1 MAKARILLIESD
13 KTTSQ
18 ALQRVL
24 LQGGYEVELVADGL
38 IALNEL
44 EDPARRPDVILLRV
58 EIPRRNGY
66 SVCNRIKRRDG
77 LRGIPLVLYSSQAT
91 EESFSQHQRLR
102 TRAQGYLMMPLNHDE
117 LLGMLGGLMLSA
129 QAAERPSAGQGTSDT
144 NPNLP
149 AAGQRAKLG
158 GGPSDVD
165 RTLVPEGS
173 EEEELDLDD
182 EDGDLLLSAEDIT
195 EEKHRRAI
203 REAIEERAGQIY
215 QGPASGF
222 SDDDLDDADRTIIA
236 KVPARPTPAPALA
249 RGENAATDAFVVQ
262 HSTSSLASG
271 VQTPLPVAGASASIG
286 RAWAGSS
293 PEIAAAASTEL
304 RAVSLSSKNSPF
316 SPQTGGLAP
325 FPSLT
330 GAPLP
335 PRPQTNPSIPVRPL
349 TQPPPS
355 ALVTSSE
362 PPRPKTSEMQALPP
376 FPSLV
381 PLGAPE
387 SKIANKEASA
397 FSVRN
402 AQAELDALIQSRE
415 PVHISRPE
423 TEAEPKRSRDEEQ
436 NWRTEKKQ
444 LQSEIERL
452 RSEQQQARDEAER
465 LRNEQQR
472 SREEAERL
480 RSEQQ
485 RSREETERLRSEQQR
500 SREETERLRSEQ
512 QRSRE
517 ETERLRSE
525 QQRSREDIER
535 LRSEQKRAR
544 DEAEELRRQ
553 QKASLEEADALRK
566 ANAALQDAQ
575 QEGDNDALQEE
586 MRAVRK
592 ESVWLRKQIIALH
605 QQDEDAFAL
614 YPELLA
620 KALAAQQMDGLQE
633 ELERLRHENKAL
645 RDPSASTKT
654 PSAKGKAKPTTEQ
667 ALASEEDD
675 APTRLSAVATQ
686 ADGDDSEVPTRILH
700 DAADEDS
707 GESPTR
713 VLFQT
718 HSIDD
723 STQISSLQDENGRL
737 QRLLQ
742 EAQAQHEASQ
752 DETNDLYARITDLE
766 RERQRL
772 QIEVDAQAEK
782 AAQHARSHSDALSK
796 RGGEV
801 EALEEQLSSLAI
813 EVDDARKQVLFYQ
826 GLCNERE
833 TMLETQ
839 RAELLETQAALEEQ
853 IQAACEL
860 RGELAGFRTQVHAQ
874 SLNDDELL
882 SQLGERERELQSLR
896 EEINRLGD
904 DHGYL
909 SSRYREMEAQLD
921 ALKQTARED
930 EHALHSIRIDKE
942 RLEKQLHQHA
952 DERERLKESH
962 AEERRA
968 LLEEHDAAMQVLRE
982 ELGRLRVDLET
993 ARETGY
999 RALSQAETTKHTRI
1013 EALESE
1019 RRALLGKLEKAD
1031 AAIFEAQE
1039 QGHRLKSAQ
1048 QQLRDEITQLQEDLD
1063 ASRADARNRLEV
1075 EDLLRQQ
1082 IASLQD
1088 QQATLEEEL
1097 DRAQGKLQNIGDST
1111 EQMEAELVALRHRNV
1126 VLEQEKFDVQERT
1139 ERLESEARSLRELL
1153 HAEQHNRLSESEQ
1166 QERVLDQL
1174 HHAEKSLDD
1183 WKQRAILLET
1193 ETFQLKQKTT
1203 TQQAELTRLHAEQ
1216 ERLTHQLAAH
1226 EEHIETSQITHQSA
1240 LETERRQAQEVMQHL
1255 EREHENAMLR
1265 LSAEHQEALR
1275 LHQEHSLRQEQ
1286 ALERRFQQQE
1296 RSFEALLARELDAR
1310 ERQHAEIIAGIRQEH
1325 ALDVERLLAEQDKDR
1340 RQARQTQQE
1349 ILAEQEISFHSEKRT
1364 LREAFQREA
1373 DALHAAHQQE
1383 MEALQIALQEQSH
1396 QILAQ
1401 SEKEL
1406 RQLRQQIRTQKEES
1420 VRDRQAREAE
1430 WQAESEKRIEEAERR
1445 ARLRFEAIIEG
1456 LEQRERDLAAQIKKT
1471 ESALASARE
1480 AEQSAALGYNTL
1492 QNQVDDLRG
1501 KLSDLESLRRHERNQ
1516 IDLIKREFEQKNRTL
1531 EQERDEL
1538 KSHIEKT
1545 STQSNR
1551 LQQQV
1556 AQEKAKKDQA
1566 LDALQHALSMLRERE
1581 DG

>member
-117 LLGMLGGLMLSA
+117 VLGMLSGLMLSA
-129 QAAERPSAGQGTSDT
+129 QAAERPSTGQGTSDT

-158 GGPSDVD
+158 GGSSDVD
-165 RTLVPEGS
+165 STLVPEGS

-203 REAIEERAGQIY
+203 REAIEERAGHIY
-215 QGPASGF
+215 QGAASGF

-236 KVPARPTPAPALA
+236 KVPARPTPAPTLA

-262 HSTSSLASG
+262 HSTGPFASG

-355 ALVTSSE
+355 ALATSLE

-415 PVHISRPE
+415 PVHVSRPDA
-423 TEAEPKRSRDEEQ
+423 EAEPKRSRDEEQ

-465 LRNEQQR
+465 LR
-472 SREEAERL
+472 L
-480 RSEQQ
+480 EQQ

-500 SREETERLRSEQ
+500 ARDEAERSRSEQLRMREETERLR
-512 QRSRE
+512 
-517 ETERLRSE
+517 L
-525 QQRSREDIER
+525 
-535 LRSEQKRAR
+535 EQKRAR

-553 QKASLEEADALRK
+553 QKASLEEAGALRK

-575 QEGDNDALQEE
+575 QKGDSEDLQEE

-633 ELERLRHENKAL
+633 ELERFRQENKAL
-645 RDPSASTKT
+645 RDSSASSPSTKT
-654 PSAKGKAKPTTEQ
+654 PSLKGKAKPTTEH

-675 APTRLSAVATQ
+675 ALTRLSAVATQ

-718 HSIDD
+718 DSIGD

-752 DETNDLYARITDLE
+752 DETNDLYARITELE

-833 TMLETQ
+833 TILDTQ

-860 RGELAGFRTQVHAQ
+860 RGELAGFRSQVHAQ

-882 SQLGERERELQSLR
+882 SQIGEREKELQSLR

-904 DHGYL
+904 DHEHL

-930 EHALHSIRIDKE
+930 EHALHSMRIDKE

-968 LLEEHDAAMQVLRE
+968 LIEEQDAAMQVLRE

-999 RALSQAETTKHTRI
+999 RALSQAETTKYARI

-1019 RRALLGKLEKAD
+1019 RRTLLGKLEKAETTL
-1031 AAIFEAQE
+1031 FEAQE

-1063 ASRADARNRLEV
+1063 ASRAEARNRLEV
-1075 EDLLRQQ
+1075 EDLLRKQ

-1088 QQATLEEEL
+1088 QQAALEEEL
-1097 DRAQGKLQNIGDST
+1097 DRAQGKLQNVGDST
-1111 EQMEAELVALRHRNV
+1111 EQMEVELVALRQRNV

-1174 HHAEKSLDD
+1174 HHAEKSLED

-1193 ETFQLKQKTT
+1193 ETFQLKQKTN
-1203 TQQAELTRLHAEQ
+1203 TQQAELTRLRAEQ

-1226 EEHIETSQITHQSA
+1226 EEHIGTSQIAHQSA
-1240 LETERRQAQEVMQHL
+1240 LEAERRQAQEVMQHL
-1255 EREHENAMLR
+1255 DQEHESAMLR

-1310 ERQHAEIIAGIRQEH
+1310 ERQHAELTAGIRQEH
-1325 ALDVERLLAEQDKDR
+1325 ALEVERILAEQDKDR

-1349 ILAEQEISFHSEKRT
+1349 ILAEQEISFHSEKRA

-1406 RQLRQQIRTQKEES
+1406 RQLRQQIRTQKEDS
-1420 VRDRQAREAE
+1420 VRERQAREVE
-1430 WQAESEKRIEEAERR
+1430 LQTESEKRIEEAERR
-1445 ARLRFEAIIEG
+1445 TRLRFEAIIEG

-1471 ESALASARE
+1471 ESALASARD
-1480 AEQSAALGYNTL
+1480 AEQSAALGYNSL
-1492 QNQVDDLRG
+1492 QSQVDDLRG

-1516 IDLIKREFEQKNRTL
+1516 IDLLKREFEQKLRTL